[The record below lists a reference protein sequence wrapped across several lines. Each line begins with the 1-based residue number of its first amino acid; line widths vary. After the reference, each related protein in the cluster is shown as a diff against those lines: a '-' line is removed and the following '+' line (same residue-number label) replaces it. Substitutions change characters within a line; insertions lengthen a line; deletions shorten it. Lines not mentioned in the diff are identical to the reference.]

1 MTALNTFKWTAL
13 LNRKFLTSQ
22 TLPTTSS
29 TYGNSQSAI
38 VLLICGI
45 EESTWGHFNLEY
57 NIQNISDPL
66 LIAESIY
73 IHGLWNVSLLNRWKK
88 GKSIRYLGTFDWY
101 IQHKQPIKMKWQ
113 QFLIER
119 PFSSIIP
126 SVRVYCL
133 CKIGYVATCCMGST
147 VSKNLLFLMRAK
159 AYKSSFEN
167 FEF

>member
-119 PFSSIIP
+119 PFSATIP
-126 SVRVYCL
+126 SRFYCL
-133 CKIGYVATCCMGST
+133 CNIGYVVWVQLCLKTCCFWCEA
-147 VSKNLLFLMRAK
+147 LRAK